1 MSRPRMRT
9 GVLVVDIDP
18 MSYPLASQ
26 PWSNREY
33 WDAQEQE
40 AREEYAWELE
50 MKWEWG
56 RD

>member
-1 MSRPRMRT
+1 MRT